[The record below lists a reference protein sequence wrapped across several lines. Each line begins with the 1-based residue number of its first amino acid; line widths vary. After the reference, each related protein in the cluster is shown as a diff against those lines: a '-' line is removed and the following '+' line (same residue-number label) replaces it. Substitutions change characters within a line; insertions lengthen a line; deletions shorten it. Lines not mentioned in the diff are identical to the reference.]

1 MGIGTALQLLALDR
15 PGAVLW
21 MWFTG
26 VFDIATKY
34 AESLIA
40 VKC

>member
-1 MGIGTALQLLALDR
+1 MAATVGTGNIIGVGTAIALAG

-26 VFDIATKY
+26 ILV
-34 AESLIA
+34 
-40 VKC
+40 